1 MDFINVKNFFLNDG
15 LKFFNLATSYYYGIN
30 VEKNLVKA
38 YDLYLRSASLGICEA
53 QNMVGIMNFNGEGI
67 PQNTENSIKY
77 FEKAA
82 NQGNTTSIFNLSMI
96 YLSDEDKRDY
106 DKAQEYLIKLAE
118 LGYIL
123 ANDVLGYMYFE
134 GIADK
139 KSYDKALSYW
149 DKSIENQ
156 DINNTP
162 NENINDLISSDLKNE
177 ELSTNNNINS
187 LDSFHN
193 LEYTIGTI
201 DNFEELPIPK
211 DKNYNIDQTS
221 KQETDPDFEKMNLAD
236 NYFYGTNVDIDYLK
250 AFDIYNE
257 LAELGNINAQIKV
270 ANMYKDGLGVNQD
283 YYKSI
288 EWYSRAIGSQI

>member
-1 MDFINVKNFFLNDG
+1 MDFINIKKFFLNDG
-15 LKFFNLATSYYYGIN
+15 LKFFYLANSYYYGIN
-30 VEKNLVKA
+30 VDKDIIKA
-38 YDLYLRSASLGICEA
+38 YNLYLKSASLGVCEA

-67 PQNTENSIKY
+67 SQNTENSIKY
-77 FEKAA
+77 FEKASS
-82 NQGNTTSIFNLSMI
+82 QGNTTSMFNLAMI

-106 DKAQEYLIKLAE
+106 DKAQQYLIKLAE

-134 GIADK
+134 GIADE

-156 DINNTP
+156 DINNTS
-162 NENINDLISSDLKNE
+162 NETINDLISSDLKNE

-187 LDSFHN
+187 LDSFDN

-211 DKNYNIDQTS
+211 DKNYTVDQIS
-221 KQETDPDFEKMNLAD
+221 KQETDLDFEKMNLGD
-236 NYFYGTNVDIDYLK
+236 NYFNGTNVDIDYVK
-250 AFDIYNE
+250 AFDIYKE

-288 EWYSRAIGSQI
+288 EWYSKAIGSQI

>member
-38 YDLYLRSASLGICEA
+38 YDLYLRSASLDICEA
-53 QNMVGIMNFNGEGI
+53 QNMVAIMNFNGEGI

-82 NQGNTTSIFNLSMI
+82 SQGNTTSMFNLSMI

-134 GIADK
+134 GIADE

-156 DINNTP
+156 DINNTS
-162 NENINDLISSDLKNE
+162 NETINNLISSDLKKE

-187 LDSFHN
+187 LDSFDN

-211 DKNYNIDQTS
+211 DKNYNVDQIS
-221 KQETDPDFEKMNLAD
+221 KQETGPDFEKMNLAD

>member
-1 MDFINVKNFFLNDG
+1 MDFINIKKFFLNDG
-15 LKFFNLATSYYYGIN
+15 LKFFNLANSYYYGIN
-30 VEKNLVKA
+30 VDKDIIKA
-38 YDLYLRSASLGICEA
+38 YNLYLKSASLGVCEA

-67 PQNTENSIKY
+67 SQSTENSIKY

-82 NQGNTTSIFNLSMI
+82 NQGNTTSMFNLAMI
-96 YLSDEDKRDY
+96 YLSDENKKDY
-106 DKAQEYLIKLAE
+106 KKAYEYLIKLAD

-134 GIADK
+134 GLADE
-139 KSYDKALSYW
+139 KSYDKALNYW
-149 DKSIENQ
+149 NKSIESQ
-156 DINNTP
+156 DTNNTS
-162 NENINDLISSDLKNE
+162 NETNNNFNSSDLKDE
-177 ELSTNNNINS
+177 ALVTNNDINS
-187 LDSFHN
+187 IDNFDN

-211 DKNYNIDQTS
+211 DKNYNIDQIST
-221 KQETDPDFEKMNLAD
+221 QEIDSDLEKMTLGD
-236 NYFYGTNVDIDYLK
+236 NYFNGTNVDIDYVK
-250 AFDIYNE
+250 AFDIYKE